1 MTERLRGIEQVDALV
16 AYVSDLGVCRV
27 DLERGLGEWTEQV
40 GGRPLGL
47 ATIEPLIVL
56 GGHQDGR
63 HAVVDGAH
71 RDAGLHGDD

>member
-1 MTERLRGIEQVDALV
+1 M
-16 AYVSDLGVCRV
+16 YVSDLGVCRV
-27 DLERGLGEWTEQV
+27 DLECGLGVWTEQV

-56 GGHQDGR
+56 GRHQDGR

-71 RDAGLHGDD
+71 CGAGNHGDD